1 MGQFSKAPKRIFN
14 KAKPEGHAAE
24 LLRAKSRQLCARDQT
39 SGANGEIDTA
49 TLMRIQLLN
58 RRLKKLESRV
68 RPRVDE
74 ENRKRILE
82 MLAQMPDS
90 ELDRLELMLTSQSP
104 DEDVAGA

>member
-1 MGQFSKAPKRIFN
+1 
-14 KAKPEGHAAE
+14 
-24 LLRAKSRQLCARDQT
+24 
-39 SGANGEIDTA
+39 
-49 TLMRIQLLN
+49 MRTQLLN

-68 RPRVDE
+68 RPGVDE

-104 DEDVAGA
+104 DEDVVGA